1 MTDNMFTDRR
11 VILAPM
17 AGVGDEVF
25 RQLCIEQGAQLT
37 YTEMVS
43 AKALSY
49 ANEKTAH
56 LLDLA
61 PNEDKVSV
69 QLFGHEPATMAE
81 QAKWVEDSLGSRLFA
96 IGRDNP
102 QHMVDTTQIAH
113 NGRKGRGHKESFANA
128 SFNSSY

>member
-1 MTDNMFTDRR
+1 MSGNLFTDRR

-61 PNEDKVSV
+61 PNEDRFRFSFSDMSRRQWPSKRNGCRIPSEAVCLPLTLIWVVLLEKLLVKVMD
-69 QLFGHEPATMAE
+69 LP
-81 QAKWVEDSLGSRLFA
+81 
-96 IGRDNP
+96 
-102 QHMVDTTQIAH
+102 
-113 NGRKGRGHKESFANA
+113 
-128 SFNSSY
+128 

>member
-96 IGRDNP
+96 IDINMGCPARK
-102 QHMVDTTQIAH
+102 IA
-113 NGRKGRGHKESFANA
+113 G
-128 SFNSSY
+128 

>member
-1 MTDNMFTDRR
+1 MTENMFTDRR

-96 IGRDNP
+96 IDINMGNNGKISNKARIEC
-102 QHMVDTTQIAH
+102 HSFLTKRAH
-113 NGRKGRGHKESFANA
+113 NAPVIT
-128 SFNSSY
+128 